1 MLCCI
6 LLFIPLISFF
16 FRVYQKEILIFYIC
30 RCGLCFSLAALKCGK
45 RICQPLHSILVR
57 FYTKMDS
64 NKAFFALLSEAQWRK
79 KGRTRKKVVQNYW
92 VNEKPTHILSP
103 HNEMCTWN
111 DELVKVNTGKNLP
124 TLFSFLPIRYGEW
137 VYVFSLM
144 SQCVKER
151 EKKNY
156 IKIYLLLCAAVRFA
170 FVLRQRK
177 NPGSYSPF
185 SFATSFRCC
194 CCCRCSIL
202 THMHRNTQIQMEYC
216 SRSSHN
222 PPVHSSYYPVG
233 PELLAL
239 ILYYF
244 RLYLFSFVFL
254 PFFSLLSASDFRNI
268 C

>member
-1 MLCCI
+1 
-6 LLFIPLISFF
+6 
-16 FRVYQKEILIFYIC
+16 
-30 RCGLCFSLAALKCGK
+30 
-45 RICQPLHSILVR
+45 
-57 FYTKMDS
+57 
-64 NKAFFALLSEAQWRK
+64 
-79 KGRTRKKVVQNYW
+79 
-92 VNEKPTHILSP
+92 
-103 HNEMCTWN
+103 MCTWN

-222 PPVHSSYYPVG
+222 PPPPSIH
-233 PELLAL
+233 LIIQLAQSCWL
-239 ILYYF
+239 SFYIIFAFIYF
-244 RLYLFSFVFL
+244 LS
-254 PFFSLLSASDFRNI
+254 FFSLFSRFSALRIFVIFVNVAALFSASLVPQPFYFFCLSPAKIRSLAFWQAYNQGDFI
-268 C
+268 SLTYLL